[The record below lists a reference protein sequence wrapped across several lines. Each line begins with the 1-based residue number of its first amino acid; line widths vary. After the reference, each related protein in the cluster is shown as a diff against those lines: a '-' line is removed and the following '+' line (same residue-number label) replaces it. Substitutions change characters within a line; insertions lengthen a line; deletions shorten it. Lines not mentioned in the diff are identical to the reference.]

1 MSESPA
7 TPGAGRI
14 IGSIAAI
21 LVWAGVH
28 LVLFY
33 LVFASGFF
41 IDLFLRMLRTIL
53 MNDSRAMGEM
63 SLAWAVPLQ
72 IGMILTGLSGVPGG
86 LAIVWSQRRRA
97 LVWTFFI
104 AFAIGVL
111 FEISAI
117 WLLLRAAFSS

>member
-7 TPGAGRI
+7 THGAGRI

-21 LVWAGVH
+21 LIWVGVH
-28 LVLFY
+28 VVLFY

>member
-1 MSESPA
+1 MSEFPA
-7 TPGAGRI
+7 NPGAGRI
-14 IGSIAAI
+14 IAAILTI

-41 IDLFLRMLRTIL
+41 IDLALRMLRSIL

-86 LAIVWSQRRRA
+86 LAIVWSVRRRA
-97 LVWTFFI
+97 LVWTFCI
-104 AFAIGVL
+104 TFAIGVS
-111 FEISAI
+111 FEIFA
-117 WLLLRAAFSS
+117 LLTMLGAAFSS